1 MSFPTDQTDLLL
13 LLYKKTVSACQCPA
27 GKIHTYTS
35 EPVVIHSNYSI
46 PICRTVGEEEALT
59 FLLSVAFNLVGFTF
73 PQ

>member
-1 MSFPTDQTDLLL
+1 MSFPTDQTALLL

-35 EPVVIHSNYSI
+35 EPVVIHSDYSI
-46 PICRTVGEEEALT
+46 PSCRTVEEEKALT
-59 FLLSVAFNLVGFTF
+59 FLLSVAFSLVGFTF